1 MPPKKK
7 APTAAQRD
15 PCCVCCQPITKGK
28 EDALFCIGDCQ
39 QWLHRYCAGVST
51 QCYRNFTGDSTPFL
65 CFACSLVRHKK
76 EIDSLKEAVEVLK
89 GEIATLKSSQSSQA
103 LPPPSPALLPGVS
116 PTDPQPGGTIAKT
129 VNTTAP
135 AFVSGS
141 HDRKFNVVIY
151 GVEECP
157 SGTRK
162 ASRLKDDMDKVV
174 TALSKVDNSI
184 ESRSL
189 RDAYRLGRFSTDKK
203 QPRPLLVKFIR
214 AADASSVLSNRDSLR
229 NTTIFIKP
237 DMSPIE
243 RKSES
248 ILLKERWSLIQSGV
262 PRDVIRIRGSHLLVR
277 NKTHGQVKITGSTLQ
292 YCVSSDSYK
301 SVVHNSSSLV
311 SSQSP
316 TKSPPHTD
324 NSPVDH
330 NNPSHSNINSQSH
343 LPAPTPQSA
352 QISASEQ

>member
-1 MPPKKK
+1 MRHGFCKMKWIIHNLPPNLLLLHLAPKHHNVFEMHLHSTCISYRQPPVDRSSVMPPKKK
-7 APTAAQRD
+7 APTAAQKD

-157 SGTRK
+157 SET
-162 ASRLKDDMDKVV
+162 
-174 TALSKVDNSI
+174 
-184 ESRSL
+184 
-189 RDAYRLGRFSTDKK
+189 
-203 QPRPLLVKFIR
+203 
-214 AADASSVLSNRDSLR
+214 
-229 NTTIFIKP
+229 
-237 DMSPIE
+237 E
-243 RKSES
+243 R
-248 ILLKERWSLIQSGV
+248 
-262 PRDVIRIRGSHLLVR
+262 
-277 NKTHGQVKITGSTLQ
+277 
-292 YCVSSDSYK
+292 
-301 SVVHNSSSLV
+301 
-311 SSQSP
+311 
-316 TKSPPHTD
+316 
-324 NSPVDH
+324 PVD
-330 NNPSHSNINSQSH
+330 
-343 LPAPTPQSA
+343 
-352 QISASEQ
+352 